1 MADGTLYNK
10 KLPVITVLDQYTFEV
25 FSSELNREFT
35 NIREKD
41 VETVLPR
48 SKEIE
53 KNPESCQV
61 LIVRGEHRG

>member
-1 MADGTLYNK
+1 VAEGRLYYK

-53 KNPESCQV
+53 RNS
-61 LIVRGEHRG
+61 